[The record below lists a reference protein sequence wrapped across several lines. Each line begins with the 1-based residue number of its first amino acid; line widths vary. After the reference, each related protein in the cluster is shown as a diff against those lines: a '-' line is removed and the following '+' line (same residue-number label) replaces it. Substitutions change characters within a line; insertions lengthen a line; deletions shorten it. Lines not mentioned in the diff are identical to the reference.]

1 MREAERRRHL
11 ILFGPPGSGKG
22 TQAEL
27 LREHQ
32 GLDHVAPGDMLREHL
47 AEGTELGK
55 MAKSYMASGRLVPDE
70 VIVQMIRGR
79 LEADSSGDGFVLD
92 GFPRTVA
99 QTKDLE
105 QLLAELGRPLD
116 MVIVLDVPVKELLA
130 RLSLRADQQH
140 RDDDRPE
147 VIKQRLEVYREQT
160 EPVLDY
166 LGERV
171 PVVGIDGSASVEEV
185 NRSLLRVLQ

>member
-1 MREAERRRHL
+1 MGEARRWHL
-11 ILFGPPGSGKG
+11 VLFGPPGSGKG

-32 GLDHVAPGDMLREHL
+32 GLDHVAPGDMLRQHL
-47 AEGTELGK
+47 ADGTELGK

-70 VIVQMIRGR
+70 VIVQMIRER
-79 LEADSSGDGFVLD
+79 LEDEASSNGFILD

-99 QTKDLE
+99 QTKDL
-105 QLLAELGRPLD
+105 QRLLAELGRPLD
-116 MVIVLDVPVKELLA
+116 LVIVLDVPVKDLLA

-166 LGERV
+166 LDELV

-185 NRSLLRVLQ
+185 NRSLLKVLQ

>member
-1 MREAERRRHL
+1 MGEARRWHL
-11 ILFGPPGSGKG
+11 VLFGPPGSGKG

-32 GLDHVAPGDMLREHL
+32 GLDHVAPGDMLRQHL
-47 AEGTELGK
+47 ADGTELGK

-70 VIVQMIRGR
+70 VIVQMIRER
-79 LEADSSGDGFVLD
+79 LGDEASSKGFILD

-99 QTKDLE
+99 QTKDL
-105 QLLAELGRPLD
+105 QRLLAELGRPLD
-116 MVIVLDVPVKELLA
+116 LVIVLDMPVKDLLA

-147 VIKQRLEVYREQT
+147 VIKERLEVYREQT

-166 LGERV
+166 LGELV

-185 NRSLLRVLQ
+185 NRSLLKVLQ

>member
-1 MREAERRRHL
+1 
-11 ILFGPPGSGKG
+11 
-22 TQAEL
+22 
-27 LREHQ
+27 
-32 GLDHVAPGDMLREHL
+32 
-47 AEGTELGK
+47 
-55 MAKSYMASGRLVPDE
+55 
-70 VIVQMIRGR
+70 
-79 LEADSSGDGFVLD
+79 
-92 GFPRTVA
+92 
-99 QTKDLE
+99 
-105 QLLAELGRPLD
+105 